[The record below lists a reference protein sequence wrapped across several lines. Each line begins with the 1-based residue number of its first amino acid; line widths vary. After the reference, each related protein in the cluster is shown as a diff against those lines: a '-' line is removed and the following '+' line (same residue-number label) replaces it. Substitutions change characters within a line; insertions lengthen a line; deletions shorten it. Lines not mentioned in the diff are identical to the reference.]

1 MFKSEIRTGC
11 GRLTLALLISAAGG
25 LSGCGSPSAAN
36 IELRKQN
43 QSLQTQADQLTAQ
56 HARDVQTL
64 EACQRSHPTTPT
76 LPPERLEQL
85 VTTHG
90 LTFGRLT
97 GGDNPDPA
105 ATSDNQLK
113 IYVVPID
120 GDGIPIKAAGSFKVE
135 AFDLGDSAKP
145 LIGTWNF
152 DLNQT
157 NGLFYSQFAMYTYV
171 LPCAFVKLPAHSN
184 LTVKVTFDDA
194 LTGREFNNQTGI
206 TVRLVNPSH

>member
-1 MFKSEIRTGC
+1 MLKSEIRTGY
-11 GRLTLALLISAAGG
+11 GRLTLGLLISAAGA

-43 QSLQTQADQLTAQ
+43 QTLQTQVDQLTAQ
-56 HARDVQTL
+56 HTRDVETL
-64 EACQRSHPTTPT
+64 AACQRSHPTLPT
-76 LPPERLEQL
+76 LPPQILEKL

-113 IYVVPID
+113 IYIVPID
-120 GDGIPIKAAGSFKVE
+120 GDGIPIKAAGAFKVE
-135 AFDLGDSAKP
+135 AFDLGDPTKP

-152 DLNQT
+152 DISQT
-157 NGLFYSQFAMYTYV
+157 DRLFYSQFALYTYV
-171 LPCAFVKLPAHSN
+171 LPCAFVKLPAHTK

-194 LTGREFNNQTGI
+194 LTGREFVNQTET
-206 TVRLVNPSH
+206 TVRVVNPSH